1 MVARERRGR
10 LCKGWGSLVRVTPGG
25 GGVLNRVGMEGFEG
39 SLLPCIGLW
48 MWLEFIA
55 VLVSHRTLD

>member
-1 MVARERRGR
+1 M
-10 LCKGWGSLVRVTPGG
+10 TPGG